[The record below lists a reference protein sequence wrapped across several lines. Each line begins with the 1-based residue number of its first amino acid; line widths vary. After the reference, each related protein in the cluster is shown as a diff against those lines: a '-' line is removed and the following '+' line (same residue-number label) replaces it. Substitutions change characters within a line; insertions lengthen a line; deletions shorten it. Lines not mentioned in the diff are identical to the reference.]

1 MFERFWTHFW
11 IWALNGV
18 LYLENN
24 LHQHGNQPEGQRG
37 SINFKKPWWYKLL
50 WGSELDY
57 LLLISD
63 PNIIR
68 LSSML
73 AMISDVLSPLR
84 RSSPL
89 VLKLANVKVLLSH
102 SAITCFSFCSISRS
116 FTALMQISCGETNR
130 NSKMHRAMGKRKKSI
145 NYLLSTAGY
154 RGNRTFS
161 FHVPFLLQFFI
172 LSLFFF

>member
-1 MFERFWTHFW
+1 MT
-11 IWALNGV
+11 
-18 LYLENN
+18 
-24 LHQHGNQPEGQRG
+24 QQ
-37 SINFKKPWWYKLL
+37 
-50 WGSELDY
+50 GSELMY

-73 AMISDVLSPLR
+73 VMISDVLSPLR

-116 FTALMQISCGETNR
+116 FTALIQMSCRETNR
-130 NSKMHRAMGKRKKSI
+130 NSKIHTAMGKTKK
-145 NYLLSTAGY
+145 YK
-154 RGNRTFS
+154 
-161 FHVPFLLQFFI
+161 
-172 LSLFFF
+172 